1 LLKSPG
7 FAASALFTLALAIG
21 ANTAIFSAVYG
32 ILLRPLPFRDA
43 SRLVLLNETP
53 PRVGNVCVSYLNF
66 QDWRAQN
73 SAFSEMDE

>member
-1 LLKSPG
+1 MLKSPG

-43 SRLVLLNETP
+43 ARLVLLNEAT
-53 PRVGNVCVSYLNF
+53 PRVGNVSVSYQNF

-73 SAFSEMDE
+73 RAFSEMDE

>member
-1 LLKSPG
+1 MLKSPG

-43 SRLVLLNETP
+43 SRLVLLNEAA
-53 PRVGNVCVSYLNF
+53 PRVGNVSVSYLNF

-73 SAFSEMDE
+73 RAFSEMDE

>member
-32 ILLRPLPFRDA
+32 ILLRPLPFRGA
-43 SRLVLLNETP
+43 SRLVLLNEAA
-53 PRVGNVCVSYLNF
+53 PRVGNVSVSYLNF

-73 SAFSEMDE
+73 RAFSEMDE